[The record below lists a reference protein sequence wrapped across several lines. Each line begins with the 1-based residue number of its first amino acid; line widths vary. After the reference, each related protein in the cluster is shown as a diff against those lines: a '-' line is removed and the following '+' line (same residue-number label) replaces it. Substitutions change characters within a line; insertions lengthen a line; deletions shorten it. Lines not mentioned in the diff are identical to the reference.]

1 MFTGEVET
9 HRRSSARPAERTYL
23 ANARADGRRCKLPG
37 SARSPRPTKREIST
51 RRQYQQAGMHEAC
64 RQPSK
69 LCRQGSTPCVRSK
82 FRGIRV
88 RFPAVYG
95 TDMEPRQSLP
105 RKHQRARH
113 VRAFPFAGQAAE
125 PTASASHGP
134 VVGNGR
140 SSRHPARIGTP
151 DQQSPCSGADPS
163 TQAISK
169 PDRAPSPHNGPYPL
183 TRGLL
188 AKRGP
193 TPSPARPEPARWL
206 ATSRTFPAARPTGK
220 QARQRTA
227 PPAGTNPRNQPGI
240 LPLPA
245 RWRQITTKS
254 QPNVMGAS

>member
-1 MFTGEVET
+1 
-9 HRRSSARPAERTYL
+9 
-23 ANARADGRRCKLPG
+23 
-37 SARSPRPTKREIST
+37 
-51 RRQYQQAGMHEAC
+51 MHMAC

-69 LCRQGSTPCVRSK
+69 LCRQGSIPCVRSR

-113 VRAFPFAGQAAE
+113 RAGFSFCWSGCGTNRKRVTWSCGGEWPFE
-125 PTASASHGP
+125 PASRAYWDACRANL
-134 VVGNGR
+134 VL
-140 SSRHPARIGTP
+140 
-151 DQQSPCSGADPS
+151 GADPS

-193 TPSPARPEPARWL
+193 TLHPARPEPARWL

-220 QARQRTA
+220 QVRQRTA

-245 RWRQITTKS
+245 RWRHSPTRDL
-254 QPNVMGAS
+254 ASCVQEGLRDDAGDGRRILGV